1 MGLENEEIGGTG
13 EGGGTAKRKRCLK
26 GWRRQT
32 VSLMQRG
39 SGVEGGLGPDEDG
52 ATAIPM
58 GDTVSWERDNHLLA
72 RVWTMRR
79 MRWYSPLSGA
89 PPDR

>member
-1 MGLENEEIGGTG
+1 M
-13 EGGGTAKRKRCLK
+13 LK
-26 GWRRQT
+26 GVEET
-32 VSLMQRG
+32 DSITDAAGV
-39 SGVEGGLGPDEDG
+39 GVEGGLGPDEDG
-52 ATAIPM
+52 ATATPM

-89 PPDR
+89 PPER